1 MAQKKNNTLLRNI
14 FIVLLILVVAG
25 FDIFIINLISSVEY
39 NQIHIPIYG
48 LILLINI
55 SFLIFL
61 NIMLGKHKN
70 IKRKSLK
77 SLFDSL
83 DVIKPTQII
92 DLKNDLT
99 VLDSGDEQIEE
110 TSDVVILRPRQVIK
124 SIHSYDKK
132 IHFEKYLDQMYN
144 YFIDNGLEVNK
155 DTLKNTFAQ
164 LGATRLIYINQPSL
178 NIGSRFIEL
187 FSDFLGS
194 NLSILTDEG
203 YTNYNEVLDEFISKG
218 RTDSH
223 KLNMLLLKNIDFKI
237 IKSRYKYLLDYA
249 DNPVK
254 FIDQDDLPNNLWIF
268 IQHSKEEPKNELL
281 DIIATIDLNA
291 KVIEPQEEVHENEI
305 KLSYERVVHM
315 IRDLEEKYYLEEI
328 HWKKIDQLENYI
340 SKYVQFKFD
349 NKIIRQMER
358 FSSIYILVGGDQLEC
373 LDNLLN
379 SKIFPIVLDLN
390 IKRQDKEDEGF
401 IDLLDRI
408 FGIENLI
415 ISKSY
420 VKKLEDNFLSKDEV
434 S

>member
-1 MAQKKNNTLLRNI
+1 MKKLKEI
-14 FIVLLILVVAG
+14 S
-25 FDIFIINLISSVEY
+25 DI
-39 NQIHIPIYG
+39 
-48 LILLINI
+48 
-55 SFLIFL
+55 
-61 NIMLGKHKN
+61 
-70 IKRKSLK
+70 
-77 SLFDSL
+77 
-83 DVIKPTQII
+83 
-92 DLKNDLT
+92 
-99 VLDSGDEQIEE
+99 
-110 TSDVVILRPRQVIK
+110 VILRPKQVIK

-281 DIIATIDLNA
+281 DMIATIDLNA

-305 KLSYERVVHM
+305 KLSYERLVHM

-340 SKYVQFKFD
+340 SKYIQFKFD
-349 NKIIRQMER
+349 NKIIRQIER

-390 IKRQDKEDEGF
+390 IKRQDNEDEGF

-420 VKKLEDNFLSKDEV
+420 VKKIRR
-434 S
+434 